1 MAQRE
6 RRSRYDQRFF
16 FRSPKQEE
24 KQIIFNLSKRG
35 ALFAGTE
42 PVEIGQK
49 ISLEVTLPKG
59 LAELKLP
66 GKVRWVKRVGEGE
79 QVLFLT
85 GLQFDEQDESTA
97 AILEAY
103 LQFLHRDR
111 AIQKSRSMA
120 ISNLEKWNRLLTLEF
135 LKKEGL
141 PDTFQ

>member
-1 MAQRE
+1 MADRE

-42 PVEIGQK
+42 PVETGQR
-49 ISLEVTLPKG
+49 ISLDITLPKG
-59 LAELKLP
+59 LANLKLP
-66 GKVRWVKRVGEGE
+66 GKVRWVKKVGGGE
-79 QVLFLT
+79 KVLYLT

-97 AILEAY
+97 GILEAY

-111 AIQKSRSMA
+111 MIQKSRSMA
-120 ISNLEKWNRLLTLEF
+120 VSHLEKLNRALTLEL

-141 PDTFQ
+141 PDYFH